1 MDDKNPFSVLHT
13 MDDDAS
19 SVARGTF
26 DDDDKK
32 FTLVTKIDWD
42 LLEI

>member
-1 MDDKNPFSVLHT
+1 MADTNPFSVLHS

-26 DDDDKK
+26 DDDEQK
-32 FTLVTKIDWD
+32 FTLVKNIDWD